1 MKKLVL
7 SLATILVFMLTSCS
21 SDSSDVVSIEDTPET
36 VDNTVVYM
44 FKDISKNGY
53 APGAYAIKLK
63 TVDGIKYCALLGVGD
78 EKFYPR
84 ATDSDLPYPT
94 FETYATSL
102 SVGLDYLKIWVV
114 ITRNWVY
121 LYEGNTD
128 KVWGDIFSDYRVL
141 HATEMEKIIR

>member
-1 MKKLVL
+1 MKKVLVV
-7 SLATILVFMLTSCS
+7 LATILAVMLTSCS
-21 SDSSDVVSIEDTPET
+21 SDSGAVKSIEDIPET

-84 ATDSDLPYPT
+84 ATDSDLPYPN

-102 SVGLDYLKIWVV
+102 GARLDYLKLWVV
-114 ITRNWVY
+114 ITQGWAY
-121 LYEGNTD
+121 LYEGNAD
-128 KVWGDIFSDYRVL
+128 KVWGDIFTESHVM
-141 HATEMEKIIR
+141 HATELEK

>member
-7 SLATILVFMLTSCS
+7 GLTTILAIMLTSCS
-21 SDSSDVVSIEDTPET
+21 SDSGAAKSIEGVPET

-63 TVDGIKYCALLGVGD
+63 TVDGIKYCALLGAGD

-84 ATDSDLPYPT
+84 ATDSALPYPT

-102 SVGLDYLKIWVV
+102 GAGLDFLKLWVV
-114 ITRNWVY
+114 VTQGWAY
-121 LYEGNTD
+121 LYEGSTD
-128 KVWGDIFSDYRVL
+128 KIWGDIFTDDHVV
-141 HATEMEKIIR
+141 HATKLEK

>member
-7 SLATILVFMLTSCS
+7 SLATILVIMLTSCS
-21 SDSSDVVSIEDTPET
+21 SDSGAVKSIEDIPET

-84 ATDSDLPYPT
+84 ATDSDLPYPN

-102 SVGLDYLKIWVV
+102 GARLDFLKLWVV
-114 ITRNWVY
+114 VTQGWAY

-128 KVWGDIFSDYRVL
+128 KIWGDIFTDSHVV
-141 HATEMEKIIR
+141 HATELEK

>member
-7 SLATILVFMLTSCS
+7 GLATILVIMLTSCS
-21 SDSSDVVSIEDTPET
+21 SDSGAVKSIEDIPET

-102 SVGLDYLKIWVV
+102 GARLDFLKLWVV
-114 ITRNWVY
+114 VTQGWAY

-128 KVWGDIFSDYRVL
+128 KIWGDIFRDYNVV
-141 HATEMEKIIR
+141 HATELEKQ

>member
-7 SLATILVFMLTSCS
+7 SLATILVIMLTSCS
-21 SDSSDVVSIEDTPET
+21 SDSGAVKSIEDIPET

-102 SVGLDYLKIWVV
+102 RAGLDHLKLWVV
-114 ITRNWVY
+114 VTRGWAY

-128 KVWGDIFSDYRVL
+128 KVWGDIFTDDHVV
-141 HATEMEKIIR
+141 HATKLEK

>member
-1 MKKLVL
+1 MKKLV
-7 SLATILVFMLTSCS
+7 SGLATILVIMLTSCS
-21 SDSSDVVSIEDTPET
+21 SDSGAAKSIEDIPET

-44 FKDISKNGY
+44 FKDISKNEY

-102 SVGLDYLKIWVV
+102 GARLDYLKLWVV
-114 ITRNWVY
+114 ITWGWAY

-128 KVWGDIFSDYRVL
+128 KIRGDILSGDKVV
-141 HATEMEKIIR
+141 HATELEKQ

>member
-1 MKKLVL
+1 
-7 SLATILVFMLTSCS
+7 MLTSCS
-21 SDSSDVVSIEDTPET
+21 SDSSAVMSIEDTPET

-102 SVGLDYLKIWVV
+102 GARLDFLKLWVV
-114 ITRNWVY
+114 VTQGWAY

-128 KVWGDIFSDYRVL
+128 KIWGDIFSDSYVV
-141 HATEMEKIIR
+141 HATELEK

>member
-7 SLATILVFMLTSCS
+7 SLATILAVMLTSCS
-21 SDSSDVVSIEDTPET
+21 SDSGAVKSIEDIPET

-84 ATDSDLPYPT
+84 ATDSALPYPN

-102 SVGLDYLKIWVV
+102 GAGLDFLKLWVV
-114 ITRNWVY
+114 ITQGWAF

-128 KVWGDIFSDYRVL
+128 KIWGDIFTEDHVV
-141 HATEMEKIIR
+141 HATELEK